1 MKKIILF
8 SFLVLFFFSSNLFSQ
23 TKLNLQGGI
32 QFPSGDFSD
41 NAATGYGGSATF
53 EYKIPLIPI
62 SVTGMIGYYNWG
74 EKEDAV
80 YSDYSFSSIPFMVG
94 GRYYL
99 SSFIV
104 KPYFGAELGIN
115 VLSFDYNY
123 QRGEV
128 IIEIDNTETKFSIA
142 PIFGVKFGIGILLDL
157 DVNIKYNVITTDPST
172 NNFGVNAGLSF
183 GF

>member
-8 SFLVLFFFSSNLFSQ
+8 LSLVLILFSNVIFSQ

-41 NAATGYGGSATF
+41 AAGTGYGGSATF
-53 EYKIPLIPI
+53 EYKIPLLPI
-62 SVTGMIGYYNWG
+62 SLTGMIGYYYWG
-74 EKEDAV
+74 ENGDIEGV
-80 YSDYSFSSIPFMVG
+80 DYSYNSIPFMVG

-104 KPYFGAELGIN
+104 KPYFGAELGLN
-115 VLSFDYNY
+115 VFSSD
-123 QRGEV
+123 
-128 IIEIDNTETKFSIA
+128 IEYPRVKLENTDTKFSIA
-142 PIFGVKFGIGILLDL
+142 PMFGIKFGIGILLDF
-157 DVNIKYNVITTDPST
+157 DVNVKYNVITTDPSV